1 MSLIG
6 DMFNNF
12 LALVFFI
19 IGVILIGLSIVSC
32 SCSGMLGSDSSPWV
46 AFLIFFIPG
55 LICIALAKAFAK
67 RG

>member
-1 MSLIG
+1 MSLLG

-12 LALVFFI
+12 LSLVFFI
-19 IGVILIGLSIVSC
+19 IGVILIGLSLASC
-32 SCSGMLGSDSSPWV
+32 TCSTIAAPDSSPWI

-55 LICIALAKAFAK
+55 LLCIALARAFAK